1 MLIIHL
7 EEYEENYF
15 DGENM
20 KNKKANIDCFF
31 ASICILTGCLP
42 KMIIDDVQLIQGVI
56 VDRIKDQIKTTVIC
70 SLKRAS
76 SSNI

>member
-20 KNKKANIDCFF
+20 KNKRKLILI
-31 ASICILTGCLP
+31 ASLHLY
-42 KMIIDDVQLIQGVI
+42 VF
-56 VDRIKDQIKTTVIC
+56 
-70 SLKRAS
+70 
-76 SSNI
+76 